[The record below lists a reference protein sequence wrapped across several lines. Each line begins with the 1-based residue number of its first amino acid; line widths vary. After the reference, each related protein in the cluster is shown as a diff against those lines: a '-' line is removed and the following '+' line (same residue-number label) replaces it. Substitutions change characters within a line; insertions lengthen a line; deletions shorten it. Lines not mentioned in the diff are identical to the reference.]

1 MTDNFSVY
9 LRVRYAECD
18 AQKVVFNAKYAEYAD
33 VAATEFTRAI
43 WGDYSTLLESGI
55 DNQVVSLTIDWLAPA
70 IFDDVLQIEVATHH
84 IGNTSYSL
92 DMQVKRD
99 NGAEEQAKLLA
110 KIRLTYVM
118 VSTTTYQKMPIP
130 DALKEALEAG
140 AVGIV
145 IDQSGK
151 QRETI

>member
-1 MTDNFSVY
+1 MTKNFSVY

-43 WGDYSTLLESGI
+43 WGDYSTLLESGV

-99 NGAEEQAKLLA
+99 NGAEEQVKLLA

-118 VSTTTYQKMPIP
+118 VSTTTYEKMPIP
-130 DALKEALEAG
+130 DVLREPLDAG
-140 AVGIV
+140 AAGIV
-145 IDQSGK
+145 IDQSGQK
-151 QRETI
+151 RESI